1 MQIVIKEPGRKKRHI
16 SLPSWLVTNRLSATI
31 LAAKLKEYDV
41 SLSRKQLNTL
51 FRAVK
56 AYKAQR
62 PEWKL
67 VEIHSSNGEYVEIVL

>member
-31 LAAKLKEYDV
+31 LAAKLKEYGV
-41 SLSRKQLNTL
+41 FLSRKQLHML

-56 AYKAQR
+56 AYKAQH
-62 PEWKL
+62 PQWKL
-67 VEIHSSNGEYVEIVL
+67 VEVRNSNGEYVEIVL